1 MKRSLV
7 TTALCSALS
16 LAALGAI
23 AQTTPTDNPP
33 PPQSSEADQSK
44 VDPQDQSKGQDLV
57 GDQKPTP
64 AEAQGHPSPPTVGQ
78 DKSTGNNM
86 VAEDNGKMQNADK
99 SPPDFQA
106 VDVQKRGY
114 ITLAEANQH
123 TWLQENFARCDTNH
137 DGQLTREEYSKCIY

>member
-1 MKRSLV
+1 MNRSLV

-16 LAALGAI
+16 LAALGAN

-114 ITLAEANQH
+114 ITLAEANNH
-123 TWLQENFARCDTNH
+123 AWLRENFARCDANH
-137 DGQLTREEYSKCIY
+137 DGQLTREEYSKCLY